1 MKKFLSV
8 LLTTAILSSM
18 PVSALAD
25 TATYSEWA
33 KDSIEKAISLDI
45 ISENN
50 SIDYTKAITR
60 EKFCELV
67 FDYCF
72 KNYYFKNYTTEEISS
87 YYETNNHF
95 SPHFSDTDNYKILIL
110 SGIGIIQG
118 KSDTEFAPDDTLTR
132 EEAATILNRVI
143 YKMYS
148 IFRTDLFFE
157 FDDSSQISDWAMDSV
172 QIMCNLGIMNGVG
185 DNNFAPQDTYTTE
198 QAIATIMRL
207 DAAINTPE
215 EELEPSEI
223 TVSAPETFA
232 DKLNAQMPEDKNYMF
247 SPFSIKMALMMAAN
261 GADGETLDE
270 ILTATGVSD
279 VASYNDAAKDT
290 LKKYSQSDILR
301 LNVSNSIWINTDQT
315 KQRFSKNFETT
326 VKNSLDAESGTV
338 TNDTAFDTING
349 WVNEKTEGKIP
360 EIITDAN
367 SSFHAMLINAVYFKA
382 RWQDEFYPG
391 NTEKDIFTSK
401 NGKETSIDFMNA
413 TGYLYSA
420 RVNGVKIVEL
430 PYLNREDIFDE
441 NGKYVETKNSENL
454 SMYLMMSDYDFNA
467 EEILANVDLSSNY
480 IALSVPKFEIEYNT
494 ELNNIL
500 KTLGINKAFGK
511 NAEFEKMFNY
521 DSMWIDSSIH
531 KTYIKVDEEGTEA
544 AAVTSFD
551 MVGGALPPK
560 PIELKFNKP
569 FTFVIKDNTSGEI
582 LFIGEYAFAE

>member
-18 PVSALAD
+18 PISALAD

-72 KNYYFKNYTTEEISS
+72 KNYFKNYTTEEISS

-95 SPHFSDTDNYKILIL
+95 SHHFSDTDNYKILIL

-143 YKMYS
+143 YKMYP
-148 IFRTDLFFE
+148 IFHTDLFFE

-326 VKNSLDAESGTV
+326 VKNSLNAESGTV
-338 TNDTAFDTING
+338 TNDTAPDTING

-360 EIITDAN
+360 EIITEAN
-367 SSFHAMLINAVYFKA
+367 SDFHAMLINAVYFKA

-441 NGKYVETKNSENL
+441 NGKYVETKKSENL